1 MYGEDS
7 SGRKVSLLNRGPS
20 PINNRS
26 RAASNSSQNH
36 ANFPLSQQRSIINLP
51 PLRLF
56 TDRRQRSVS
65 PCSSSPSTTPPLVRP
80 GSTSSQSDLTNSPMT
95 PSYTHNQLDLQDKS
109 SPDFA
114 RNRYHAQM
122 YENMA
127 RAQRQSAASH
137 YQPYADSTNGQMR
150 NGMGALNQQ
159 ALYNLQPPL
168 TYPEPEPSMA
178 ALTAAADL
186 QHSQYLQNNIA
197 TTMASNTSTV
207 SIAPSHSHQQQHEK
221 PTSHSAGTQTSS
233 APSPT
238 SSNPPLPP
246 KKKFPCPHAAKF
258 SCSDTFTTSG
268 HASRHGKK
276 HTGEKSVI
284 CPTCKKAF
292 TRKDNMKQHERTH
305 KNAGMKSSA
314 TTSPT
319 STIYEDG
326 SPVLSQTHSRDW
338 NGSGKSEED
347 GEGESPGLDALA
359 AAANMR

>member
-1 MYGEDS
+1 
-7 SGRKVSLLNRGPS
+7 
-20 PINNRS
+20 
-26 RAASNSSQNH
+26 
-36 ANFPLSQQRSIINLP
+36 
-51 PLRLF
+51 
-56 TDRRQRSVS
+56 
-65 PCSSSPSTTPPLVRP
+65 
-80 GSTSSQSDLTNSPMT
+80 MT

-109 SPDFA
+109 SPEYA
-114 RNRYHAQM
+114 RSPYHVQM

-127 RAQRQSAASH
+127 GAQRQSAASH
-137 YQPYADSTNGQMR
+137 YLPYVDSTSGQMR
-150 NGMGALNQQ
+150 NEMGALNQQ

-168 TYPEPEPSMA
+168 TYPEPELPMT
-178 ALTAAADL
+178 ALTSAADL
-186 QHSQYLQNNIA
+186 QHSPYLQSNIA
-197 TTMASNTSTV
+197 TSTI
-207 SIAPSHSHQQQHEK
+207 SIAASQPQQQQQQQYQK

-238 SSNPPLPP
+238 SSTSPLPT

-258 SCSDTFTTSG
+258 NCSDTFTTSG

-305 KNAGMKSSA
+305 KNSGMKSSA

-319 STIYEDG
+319 ITTYDDG
-326 SPVLSQTHSRDW
+326 SPIMSQTNSREW
-338 NGSGKSEED
+338 TRSGRSEED

-359 AAANMR
+359 AAAHMR